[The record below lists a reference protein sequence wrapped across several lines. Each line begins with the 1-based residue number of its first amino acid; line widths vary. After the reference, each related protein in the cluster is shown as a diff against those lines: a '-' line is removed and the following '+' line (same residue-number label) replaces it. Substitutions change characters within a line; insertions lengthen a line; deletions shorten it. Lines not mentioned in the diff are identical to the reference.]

1 MNIKRLIVLCCVS
14 AFVLL
19 AQAQAKYVFYFIGD
33 GMGMGHV
40 NAAQYYNRIVLGNQ
54 NPLLMQQ
61 FPVTGI
67 VTTYSASSPITD
79 SAAAGTA
86 LATGK
91 KTKNSTVGMSP
102 DFKESYRSVAR
113 ELKDEGWGV
122 AVLTSVSADDA
133 TPATFYAH
141 QRDRSMRYEIDCEA
155 AVSGFDF
162 IGGGNLSGMRKD
174 NDIAKRLKDNGYTE
188 LRGTDVEVP
197 ADARKLVLLSP
208 QDKPDIGY
216 TIDSMADDM
225 KLVDMTR
232 MALAHMEKTS
242 PDRFFMMVE
251 GGNIDHAA
259 HANDGGA
266 VIKEIL
272 AFQDA
277 IRVAYD
283 FYLKHPEETL
293 IVVTADHDT
302 GGLALA
308 DYVDLAVIDN
318 QRISKD
324 AMANHFRSFIRESK
338 KMEWDE
344 MKSFLTEKL
353 GLWDAVKVNER
364 QEQMLRDAFNKTF
377 VARQSNDERGLYNSF
392 DEFVTKVFDVF
403 NSRVG
408 TAFITRNHTAN
419 PVPVFAVGRGA
430 GQFVGVQ
437 DNTSIPGKIH
447 AATR

>member
-1 MNIKRLIVLCCVS
+1 MNLKRLVVFCGASVL
-14 AFVLL
+14 ALM
-19 AQAQAKYVFYFIGD
+19 AHAQAKYVFYFIGD

-40 NAAQYYNRIVLGNQ
+40 NAAQYYNRMVLGNTD
-54 NPLLMQQ
+54 PLLMQQ
-61 FPVTGI
+61 FPVAGI
-67 VTTYSASSPITD
+67 VTTYSASSPVTD

-91 KTKNSTVGMSP
+91 KTKNYTVGMSP
-102 DFKESYRSVAR
+102 DQSESYRSVAR

-133 TPATFYAH
+133 TPAAFYAH
-141 QRDRSMRYEIDCEA
+141 QRDRNMRYEIDCEA
-155 AVSGFDF
+155 AVSGYDF
-162 IGGGNLSGMRKD
+162 IGGGNLSGMKKD
-174 NDIAKRLKDNGYTE
+174 NDIAERLKENGYTL
-188 LRGTDVEVP
+188 LRGTDAEVP

-208 QDKPDIGY
+208 QDKSDIGY
-216 TIDSMADDM
+216 TIDSMAEDM

-232 MALAHMEKTS
+232 MALDHMEKTS
-242 PDRFFMMVE
+242 PERFFMMVE

-302 GGLALA
+302 GGMALA
-308 DYVDLAVIDN
+308 NSVNLAVIDN

-324 AMANHFRSFIRESK
+324 AMAHYFRTLIRESK
-338 KMEWDE
+338 NVEWDE
-344 MKSFLTEKL
+344 MKSFLSEKL

-364 QEQMLRDAFNKTF
+364 QEQMLKDAFNKTF
-377 VARQSNDERGLYNSF
+377 VARQSNDEKGLYNSF
-392 DEFVTKVFDVF
+392 DEFVTRVFDVF

-408 TAFITRNHTAN
+408 TAFINRSHTGN

-430 GQFVGVQ
+430 GQFTGVQ
-437 DNTSIPGKIH
+437 DNTSIPVKIH

>member
-1 MNIKRLIVLCCVS
+1 MNLKRLIVLCCAS
-14 AFVLL
+14 ALVLM
-19 AQAQAKYVFYFIGD
+19 AHAQAKYVFYFIGD
-33 GMGMGHV
+33 GMGIGHV
-40 NAAQYYNRIVLGNQ
+40 NATQYYNRIVLGNQ
-54 NPLLMQQ
+54 DPLLMQQ
-61 FPVTGI
+61 FPVAGI

-91 KTKNSTVGMSP
+91 KTKNYTVGMSP
-102 DFKESYRSVAR
+102 DQSESYRSVAR

-133 TPATFYAH
+133 TPAAFYAH
-141 QRDRSMRYEIDCEA
+141 QRDRNMRYEIDCEA
-155 AVSGFDF
+155 AVSGYDF
-162 IGGGNLSGMRKD
+162 IGGGNLSGMKKD
-174 NDIAKRLKDNGYTE
+174 NDIADRLKDNGYTI
-188 LRGTDVEVP
+188 LRGTDGDVP
-197 ADARKLVLLSP
+197 ADAQKLVLLSP
-208 QDKPDIGY
+208 QDKSDIGY

-302 GGLALA
+302 GGMALA
-308 DYVDLAVIDN
+308 NSVDLAVIDN

-324 AMANHFRSFIRESK
+324 AMAHYFRTLIRESK
-338 KMEWDE
+338 KVEWDE
-344 MKSFLTEKL
+344 MKSFLAEKL
-353 GLWDAVKVNER
+353 GLWNTVKVNER
-364 QEQMLRDAFNKTF
+364 QEQMLQDAFNKTF

-408 TAFITRNHTAN
+408 TAFINRNHTGN

-437 DNTSIPGKIH
+437 DNTSIPVKIH

>member
-1 MNIKRLIVLCCVS
+1 MNLKRLIVFCCAS
-14 AFVLL
+14 VLVL
-19 AQAQAKYVFYFIGD
+19 MAHAQAKYVFYFIGD

-40 NAAQYYNRIVLGNQ
+40 NATQYYNRMVLGNTD
-54 NPLLMQQ
+54 PLLMQQ
-61 FPVTGI
+61 FPVAGI
-67 VTTYSASSPITD
+67 VTTYSASSPVTD

-91 KTKNSTVGMSP
+91 KTKNYTVGMSP
-102 DFKESYRSVAR
+102 DQSESYRSVAR

-133 TPATFYAH
+133 TPAAFYAH
-141 QRDRSMRYEIDCEA
+141 QRDRNMRYEIDCEA
-155 AVSGFDF
+155 AVSGYDF
-162 IGGGNLSGMRKD
+162 IGGGNLSGMKKD
-174 NDIAKRLKDNGYTE
+174 NDIAERLKENGYTL
-188 LRGTDVEVP
+188 LRGTDGEVP
-197 ADARKLVLLSP
+197 ADAGKLVLLSP
-208 QDKPDIGY
+208 QDKSDIGY
-216 TIDSMADDM
+216 TIDSMAEDM

-242 PDRFFMMVE
+242 PERFFMMVE

-302 GGLALA
+302 GGMALA
-308 DYVDLAVIDN
+308 NSVDLAVIDN

-324 AMANHFRSFIRESK
+324 AMAHYFRTLIRESK
-338 KMEWDE
+338 NVEWDE

-364 QEQMLRDAFNKTF
+364 QEQMLKDAFNKTF
-377 VARQSNDERGLYNSF
+377 VARQSNDEKGLYNSF
-392 DEFVTKVFDVF
+392 DEFVTRVFDVF

-408 TAFITRNHTAN
+408 TAFINRSHTGN

-430 GQFVGVQ
+430 GQFTGVQ
-437 DNTSIPGKIH
+437 DNTSIPVKIH

>member
-1 MNIKRLIVLCCVS
+1 MNLKRLVVFCCASVL
-14 AFVLL
+14 ALM
-19 AQAQAKYVFYFIGD
+19 AHAQAKYVFYFIGD

-40 NAAQYYNRIVLGNQ
+40 NAAQYYNRMVLGSTD
-54 NPLLMQQ
+54 PLLMQQ
-61 FPVTGI
+61 FPVAGI
-67 VTTYSASSPITD
+67 VTTYSASSPVTD

-91 KTKNSTVGMSP
+91 KTKNYTVGMSP
-102 DFKESYRSVAR
+102 DQSESYRSVAR

-133 TPATFYAH
+133 TPAAFYAH
-141 QRDRSMRYEIDCEA
+141 QRDRNMRYEIDCEA
-155 AVSGFDF
+155 AVSGYDF
-162 IGGGNLSGMRKD
+162 IGGGNLSGMKKD
-174 NDIAKRLKDNGYTE
+174 NDIAERLKENGYT
-188 LRGTDVEVP
+188 LFRGTDVEVP

-208 QDKPDIGY
+208 QDKSDIGY
-216 TIDSMADDM
+216 TIDSMAEDM

-232 MALAHMEKTS
+232 MALDHMEKTS
-242 PDRFFMMVE
+242 PERFFMMVE

-302 GGLALA
+302 GGMALA
-308 DYVDLAVIDN
+308 NSVNLAVIDN

-324 AMANHFRSFIRESK
+324 AMAHYFRTLIRESK
-338 KMEWDE
+338 NVEWDE
-344 MKSFLTEKL
+344 MKSFLSEKL

-364 QEQMLRDAFNKTF
+364 QEQMLKDAFNKTF
-377 VARQSNDERGLYNSF
+377 VARQSNDEKGLYNSF
-392 DEFVTKVFDVF
+392 DEFVTRVFDVF

-408 TAFITRNHTAN
+408 TAFINRSHTGN

-430 GQFVGVQ
+430 GQFTGVQ
-437 DNTSIPGKIH
+437 DNTSIPVKIH

>member
-54 NPLLMQQ
+54 DPLLMQQ
-61 FPVTGI
+61 FPVAGI

-91 KTKNSTVGMSP
+91 KTKNGTVGLSP
-102 DFKESYRSVAR
+102 DQSESYRSVAR

-133 TPATFYAH
+133 TPAAFYAH
-141 QRDRSMRYEIDCEA
+141 QRDRGMRYEIDCEA
-155 AVSGFDF
+155 AVSGYDF
-162 IGGGNLSGMRKD
+162 IGGGNLSGMRTD
-174 NDIAKRLKDNGYTE
+174 NDIAKRLKDNGYTV

-208 QDKPDIGY
+208 QDKSDIGY

-266 VIKEIL
+266 VIKEII

-308 DYVDLAVIDN
+308 NSVDLAVIDN

-324 AMANHFRSFIRESK
+324 AMAHHFRTLIRESK
-338 KMEWDE
+338 KIEWDE

-353 GLWDAVKVNER
+353 GLWNTVKVNES
-364 QEQMLRDAFNKTF
+364 QEQTLKNAFNKTF
-377 VARQSNDERGLYNSF
+377 VARRSNDERGLYNSF

-408 TAFITRNHTAN
+408 TAFINRNHTAN

-437 DNTSIPGKIH
+437 DNTSIPVKIH